1 MIKRTHWMKI
11 FAIAVLFS
19 TGAVIYQY
27 QDQGA
32 SAQQRQEPKHPP
44 VPTDGK
50 EMVVQLCDGET
61 STTVKG
67 ARPDERLTPEQAQ
80 AVSNELMRMWLD
92 KVDPIKAAS
101 WLKEE
106 AQATQSQTKAP
117 AKNPAGS
124 KSQADAK
131 TSVGDQQANDF
142 TGRDF
147 SNWKRELDREI
158 KYGNEIFHSD
168 KLIGSTN
175 GVACAM
181 CHPNAANTHPET
193 YPKFQI
199 QLRRVALL
207 RDMINWCVE
216 QPARGKK
223 LDPDDPKMRA
233 LEAYIMSQ
241 RKGVPMEF
249 GKH

>member
-1 MIKRTHWMKI
+1 VKI
-11 FAIAVLFS
+11 IAIAVLFS
-19 TGAVIYQY
+19 AGAIFYR
-27 QDQGA
+27 GA
-32 SAQQRQEPKHPP
+32 NAQQQQEPKHPS

-61 STTVKG
+61 HTKVKG
-67 ARPDERLTPEQAQ
+67 VRPDGRLTPEQAQ
-80 AVSNELMRMWLD
+80 AVSNELMRMWMD
-92 KVDPIKAAS
+92 KTDPTKTAA
-101 WLKEE
+101 WKKEQAT
-106 AQATQSQTKAP
+106 AQAPQPQTKAP
-117 AKNPAGS
+117 AKRPSGPKSKPA
-124 KSQADAK
+124 AK
-131 TSVGDQQANDF
+131 TAGRNEQQSDF
-142 TGRDF
+142 TDRDF

-158 KYGNEIFHSD
+158 KYGDEIFHSD
-168 KLIGSTN
+168 KLIGSAN
-175 GVACAM
+175 GIACAM

-207 RDMINWCVE
+207 RDMINWCIE

-233 LEAYIMSQ
+233 LEAYIMAQ
-241 RKGVPMEF
+241 RKGAPMEF

>member
-1 MIKRTHWMKI
+1 MKRTQWMKFI
-11 FAIAVLFS
+11 AIAALFS
-19 TGAVIYQY
+19 AGVIFYR
-27 QDQGA
+27 GVN
-32 SAQQRQEPKHPP
+32 AQQRQEPKHPP

-61 STTVKG
+61 STKVKG
-67 ARPDERLTPEQAQ
+67 APPDGRLTPEQAQ
-80 AVSNELMRMWLD
+80 AVSNELMRMWMG
-92 KVDPIKAAS
+92 KIDPAKAEA
-101 WLKEE
+101 WMKEE
-106 AQATQSQTKAP
+106 AAAQAPPKSP
-117 AKNPAGS
+117 SGP
-124 KSQADAK
+124 KSQPAAK
-131 TSVGDQQANDF
+131 TAGDDKQQNDF
-142 TGRDF
+142 TDRDF
-147 SNWKRELDREI
+147 SIWKRELDREI

-168 KLIGSTN
+168 KLLGSAN

-193 YPKFQI
+193 YPKFQV

-207 RDMINWCVE
+207 RDMINWCIE